1 VVAELPKSPSR
12 TSLFSSLHALDTAI
26 FSASTARVVVA
37 LTLRCIDALDALL
50 VRAISAPPISK
61 NDPTPREALNGIER
75 VLPRILRAAISAL
88 QGAYIDPWNAIR
100 EDSIEGVFND
110 SPTMTIHEDN
120 AISALD
126 FVLGR
131 VATQLLLPTIRALAR
146 CTVVKTEHILLSLIK
161 SPLNEEEFADG
172 TDLLSLVGATL
183 DAIADLERERECE
196 WTVKLHDRI
205 ALEVVRAL
213 TSLIVDDRPSPAVPL
228 TTPVAAA
235 QRVHRIARKDALYFL
250 CDAALLALR
259 RSVPVPPAPA
269 GKSREEMLLRS
280 ALSEALGNLA
290 LTLTQTSSSLRGSGL
305 DVVEVHRV
313 MAVLER
319 AWSVGLRVGHIPA
332 DEASDADMDLGQD
345 EVGRVVV
352 SDRDGEERER
362 AIGCW

>member
-1 VVAELPKSPSR
+1 
-12 TSLFSSLHALDTAI
+12 
-26 FSASTARVVVA
+26 
-37 LTLRCIDALDALL
+37 
-50 VRAISAPPISK
+50 
-61 NDPTPREALNGIER
+61 
-75 VLPRILRAAISAL
+75 
-88 QGAYIDPWNAIR
+88 
-100 EDSIEGVFND
+100 
-110 SPTMTIHEDN
+110 MTIHEDN

-161 SPLNEEEFADG
+161 SPRNEEEFADG

-183 DAIADLERERECE
+183 DAISDPERERECE

-205 ALEVVRAL
+205 ALEVIRAL
-213 TSLIVDDRPSPAVPL
+213 TSLIVDDRPSLAVPL
-228 TTPVAAA
+228 TTPAAAA

-250 CDAALLALR
+250 CDAALLTLR
-259 RSVPVPPAPA
+259 RSAPVPPAPS
-269 GKSREEMLLRS
+269 GRCREKMLLRS

-290 LTLTQTSSSLRGSGL
+290 LTLTQSSSLRGSGL

-332 DEASDADMDLGQD
+332 DEASDAGMDLGQD
-345 EVGRVVV
+345 EVGMVVV

-362 AIGCW
+362 AIGRCRTEISKRTA